1 MNLNECLH
9 CKYNVDR
16 YSDIC
21 YYDCMMGSNYTPKRK
36 EPEEKVSD
44 RLAYDITNRDEF
56 GITTIAISDR
66 DDNARWNTITID
78 TVHEEAFLLGKVKG
92 RYVRMNTESDEV
104 TLMES
109 KLK

>member
-21 YYDCMMGSNYTPKRK
+21 YYDCMMGSNYTSKQINR
-36 EPEEKVSD
+36 EKVSD
-44 RLAYDITNRDEF
+44 RLAYDIINRDGI
-56 GITTIAISDR
+56 GITTIVISDAKDFFR
-66 DDNARWNTITID
+66 NYTISID
-78 TVHEEAFLLGKVKG
+78 TVQEEAFLSGRVVG
-92 RYVRMNTESDEV
+92 RYVRMNTESDEI

-109 KLK
+109 TLK